1 MDIQPNFALDPNHI
15 ELVVRI
21 LFQVAL
27 LVSSAFFSGSETAL
41 FSLSRLDLQKL
52 RNTRHP
58 RSEKIHELLD
68 EPRRLI
74 ISILCGNEL
83 VNIASSANMAAILIT
98 FFGEAD
104 TTWINIVVMVPLL
117 LLIGEVT
124 PKTFAVT
131 FPIKFASNLSVRLL
145 PRWIMMITPLRT
157 GVRVIADWITTWI
170 GGEAIKKNNILH
182 PDEFRTLVD
191 ESAAFGIIDAVERVL
206 IDNALKASETE
217 IVTIMT
223 PRTQI
228 KFLDGNLPPE
238 QLVKEF
244 RRIKHSRVP
253 IIKKYRDNV
262 MGLLRAEDLLHFKQ
276 RGVRISE
283 LQLHDLIKPAHFVP
297 PTLMVDE
304 MFDYFQLHH
313 TNIAI
318 ILGEYGGV
326 SGIVTMHDVLTFMFG
341 EISGY
346 IEEPKHLLIDSQD
359 GMLVPGD
366 MRLLD
371 FNKRTCFSIT
381 DPTMTTIGGY
391 VFRLLEALP
400 KAGDSVVFNEN
411 RFTVLEMEK
420 LRIKTIKITP
430 LNAPS
435 SSTEAVVP
443 MLTHQLEADRPA
455 AETGEVL
462 VTDQEELED
471 DLCSENGL
479 SDSQE
484 KATVPQSDGPT
495 GPSRNTD
502 VTKEGA

>member
-1 MDIQPNFALDPNHI
+1 MDIQPNLALDPNYI

-21 LFQVAL
+21 LFQVVL

-131 FPIKFASNLSVRLL
+131 FPVKFASNLSVRLL
-145 PRWIMMITPLRT
+145 PRWIVMITPLRT
-157 GVRVIADWITTWI
+157 GVRIIADRITTWI

-228 KFLDGNLPPE
+228 KFLDGDLPLE

-244 RRIKHSRVP
+244 RRLKHSRVP

-262 MGLLRAEDLLHFKQ
+262 MGFLRAEDLLQVKQ
-276 RGVRISE
+276 RGARISE
-283 LQLHDLIKPAHFVP
+283 LNLSDLIKPAHFVP

-304 MFDYFQLHH
+304 MFEYFQSHN

-346 IEEPKHLLIDSQD
+346 IDEPKHVVSNSENAI
-359 GMLVPGD
+359 LVPGD
-366 MRLLD
+366 MRLSD
-371 FNKRTCFSIT
+371 FNKRTRFSIT

-391 VFRLLEALP
+391 VFRLLETLP

-420 LRIKTIKITP
+420 LRIKTIKISP
-430 LNAPS
+430 LNTPS
-435 SSTEAVVP
+435 PATETRPP
-443 MLTHQLEADRPA
+443 MLSHQP
-455 AETGEVL
+455 EVDGPTMKSDEVFL
-462 VTDQEELED
+462 TDQEELGD
-471 DLCSENGL
+471 DLDAAEDL
-479 SDSQE
+479 PDSQG
-484 KATVPQSDGPT
+484 KAAAPQADGPT
-495 GPSRNTD
+495 DQSRKTD
-502 VTKEGA
+502 VTNKGA